1 MLIPRNKSIL
11 PDRNPSASEQPQPV
25 STWQTIINW
34 IVETDRRF
42 RMTQDRIDRMSD
54 RF

>member
-1 MLIPRNKSIL
+1 MKTPHETTQIPERQ
-11 PDRNPSASEQPQPV
+11 NPAS
-25 STWQTIINW
+25 TLRTIINW

-42 RMTQDRIDRMSD
+42 RMTQDQIDRLTD